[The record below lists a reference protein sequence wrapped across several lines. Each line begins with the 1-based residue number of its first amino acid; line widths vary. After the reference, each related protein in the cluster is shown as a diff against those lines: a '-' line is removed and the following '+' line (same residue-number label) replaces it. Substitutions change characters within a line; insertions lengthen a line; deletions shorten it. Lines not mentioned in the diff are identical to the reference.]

1 MKQKLLK
8 PSLREKKR
16 YLVYEVI
23 SDTGM
28 NYNNIKENI
37 LKTFKE
43 YFGNIILSKADMR
56 FIEFKDNKGIIR
68 VNNKYLDHLRA
79 TFCLLGK
86 VNKEEII
93 VRSLGVSGMINKARS
108 KFMNGGVS

>member
-1 MKQKLLK
+1 MKQKITETK
-8 PSLREKKR
+8 FKGEKR
-16 YLVYEVI
+16 YLVYQVI
-23 SDTGM
+23 SERDI
-28 NYNNIKENI
+28 NPIIIKENI

-56 FIEFKDNKGIIR
+56 FIDYKDNKGIIR
-68 VNNKYLDHLRA
+68 INNKYLDNLRA
-79 TFCLLGK
+79 SFCLLGK

>member
-16 YLVYEVI
+16 YLVYGVI

-68 VNNKYLDHLRA
+68 INNKYLDHLRA

>member
-16 YLVYEVI
+16 YLVYQVI
-23 SDTGM
+23 SERDI
-28 NYNNIKENI
+28 NPIIIKENI

-56 FIEFKDNKGIIR
+56 FIDYKDNKGIIR
-68 VNNKYLDHLRA
+68 INNKYLDNLRA
-79 TFCLLGK
+79 SFCLLGK